1 MESCYGRARETAP
14 MTLPSTETL
23 LGLNRRGQLRAL
35 RHRSDELIDESCRR
49 IAVHLKLL
57 GQIGKRDGRQFAN
70 WSALQQNLEAGLEL
84 LITQR
89 EMIVRELAYI
99 DRKRL
104 RNDARS
110 ASLDAFPASPVDSV

>member
-1 MESCYGRARETAP
+1 
-14 MTLPSTETL
+14 MTLPSAETL
-23 LGLNRRGQLRAL
+23 LGLNRRGQLQAL

-57 GQIGKRDGRQFAN
+57 GQIGKHDGRLFAN
-70 WSALQQNLEAGLEL
+70 WSVLQQNLKAGLTL

-99 DRKRL
+99 DRERL
-104 RNDARS
+104 RNKAIS
-110 ASLDAFPASPVDSV
+110 ASADGPPG